1 MITPNALKVV
11 SKARRADASWTPI
24 RRLGEAGAA
33 LAARKQVIA
42 VGIGGNKNKKKRRR
56 KEKKGKEIG

>member
-1 MITPNALKVV
+1 MIIVLKAVSRDDALK
-11 SKARRADASWTPI
+11 KPRQ
-24 RRLGEAGAA
+24 RLSEAGDA

-56 KEKKGKEIG
+56 KEKKGKEKKGKEIG